1 MSSKRIGI
9 GARPMADPRAKAWIQ
24 QRVEAGS
31 QQDHRQTARMTLDVT
46 PALRTRIKLKSIER
60 GVTMAQMLRE
70 VLEREFPEVSS

>member
-1 MSSKRIGI
+1 MNSKRIGI
-9 GARPMADPRAKAWIQ
+9 GARPMADPRAEAWIQ
-24 QRVEAGS
+24 QRVEAGR
-31 QQDHRQTARMTLDVT
+31 QQDDRQTARMTLDVT

>member
-1 MSSKRIGI
+1 MKSKRIGI
-9 GARPMADPRAKAWIQ
+9 GARPMADPRAEAWIQ
-24 QRVEAGS
+24 QRVEAGR
-31 QQDHRQTARMTLDVT
+31 QQDDRQTARMTLDVT

>member
-1 MSSKRIGI
+1 MNSKRIGI
-9 GARPMADPRAKAWIQ
+9 GARPMADPRAEAWIQ
-24 QRVEAGS
+24 QRVEAGR
-31 QQDHRQTARMTLDVT
+31 QQDDRQTVRMTLDVT

>member
-24 QRVEAGS
+24 QRVEAGR
-31 QQDHRQTARMTLDVT
+31 QQDDRQTARMTLDVT

>member
-1 MSSKRIGI
+1 
-9 GARPMADPRAKAWIQ
+9 MADPRAEAWIQ
-24 QRVEAGS
+24 QRVKAGR
-31 QQDHRQTARMTLDVT
+31 QQDDRQTARMTLDVT